1 MKKMLTKDHLNHD
14 MGRRDKYKIFLMGIF
29 LVCLIFTLSLLDGA
43 EYVHCIHIDICEFL
57 EIQGKLQDSQ
67 KEKNIVSH
75 MRNHIDFQIHSPIKN
90 FHDSPLIKNLIHYRI
105 SIKDDALPFD
115 FFLLDRYINGFDQIL
130 LRASVKKGGTN
141 FISQKHDYPSPKNFM
156 TSEFFKIIASS
167 IITS

>member
-1 MKKMLTKDHLNHD
+1 MKKIIRKDYLDHD
-14 MGRRDKYKIFLMGIF
+14 RGKIDKYVIFLMGIF
-29 LVCLIFTLSLLDGA
+29 LVCLIFCLSLLDGS
-43 EYVHCIHIDICEFL
+43 EYVNCIHIDICEFL

-90 FHDSPLIKNLIHYRI
+90 FHNSPLIENLIHCRM
-105 SIKDDALPFD
+105 SIKDDALPFN
-115 FFLLDRYINGFDQIL
+115 FFMLDRYINAFDQIFL
-130 LRASVKKGGTN
+130 LPSLKKGGTN
-141 FISQKHDYPSPKNFM
+141 FISQKHAYPSPKNFM